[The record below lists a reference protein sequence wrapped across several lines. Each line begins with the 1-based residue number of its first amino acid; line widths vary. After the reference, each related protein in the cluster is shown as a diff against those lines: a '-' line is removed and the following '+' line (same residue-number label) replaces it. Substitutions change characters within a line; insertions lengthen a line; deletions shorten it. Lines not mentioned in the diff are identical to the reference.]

1 MAFDQMIIAIA
12 QYFELVD
19 LTSYKIEDLWLNLL
33 EVLCLERPNK
43 YTVFKAVHYQ
53 GFRNIVLKDPLM
65 QQIIREVDS
74 YKDSGYAH
82 MNPAKHLEKIYN
94 IRRKCTQVEEPYS
107 EVADDLGLFSESLR
121 LFHHFRSFRP
131 TTIGTILDKGLM
143 SASSKGCTNVVAL
156 VLNPCS
162 KCLNAWWAV
171 EV

>member
-121 LFHHFRSFRP
+121 QLCEFIYDEVSDEMRSNLVKVEPAP
-131 TTIGTILDKGLM
+131 T
-143 SASSKGCTNVVAL
+143 
-156 VLNPCS
+156 VLKS
-162 KCLNAWWAV
+162 
-171 EV
+171 